1 MALVPPLQQQERY
14 ALFAGQML
22 GDLEVLSC
30 SLYAAAPD
38 RPVWQAWYNLP
49 VNPQLAEQLQ
59 TVLGTPTHQQ
69 EYEVSYPAG
78 QVRQTLGWEKGD
90 VYVGVSIFAQARP
103 EAAGFSAAAFTLH
116 WENELA
122 AAQPYLPAY
131 INQEKWL
138 AGQAE
143 RGQLLAQIP
152 LEQEQHPFF
161 VTNYRRQTIA
171 ETRADATLRQAQ
183 RVLYKRHLLGTPA
196 GVSQK
201 LAPHEGLVWRDPAE
215 TFWAVSTVW
224 ETAVFESNQK
234 VQATLL
240 NILPAKGGGG
250 THLQIGELVLRSGA
264 NSAGVRQL
272 AEEIKKWGL
281 AEVVYQEEYDY

>member
-1 MALVPPLQQQERY
+1 M
-14 ALFAGQML
+14 
-22 GDLEVLSC
+22 S
-30 SLYAAAPD
+30 
-38 RPVWQAWYNLP
+38 
-49 VNPQLAEQLQ
+49 VNPQLEEQLQ
-59 TVLGTPTHQQ
+59 TILGTPTHRQ

-78 QVRQTLGWEKGD
+78 QVRQTLGWENGD

-103 EAAGFSAAAFTLH
+103 EAAGFSAAALTLH

-131 INQEKWL
+131 MNQEKWL

-143 RGQLLAQIP
+143 RPQLLAQIS

-171 ETRADATLRQAQ
+171 QTRADTTLRQAQ

-196 GVSQK
+196 GVSQQMT
-201 LAPHEGLVWRDPAE
+201 PHEVWVWRNPAA

-224 ETAVFESNQK
+224 ETAVFEPEQK

-250 THLQIGELVLRSGA
+250 THLQMGDLVLRSRA

-272 AEEIKKWGL
+272 AEGIKKWGL

>member
-1 MALVPPLQQQERY
+1 MVAPLQQQERY
-14 ALFAGQML
+14 ALFAEKSVWGV
-22 GDLEVLSC
+22 EVLNC

-49 VNPQLAEQLQ
+49 ITPQLEEQLQ
-59 TVLGTPTHQQ
+59 MIFGPPTQQ
-69 EYEVSYPAG
+69 KEYVVSYPAG
-78 QVRQTLGWEKGD
+78 QVRRTLGWEKGD
-90 VYVGVSIFAQARP
+90 VYVGVSIFAQPRP
-103 EAAGFSAAAFTLH
+103 EAAGFAAAAFTLH

-131 INQEKWL
+131 VNQEKWL

-143 RGQLLAQIP
+143 RVQLLAQIT
-152 LEQEQHPFF
+152 LEEEQQPFF
-161 VTNYRRQTIA
+161 VTNYRRYTLAQTK
-171 ETRADATLRQAQ
+171 ADATLRQAQ
-183 RVLYKRHLLGTPA
+183 RVLYKRHLFGTPA

-201 LAPHEGLVWRDPAE
+201 LTPNEVWVWRNPAE

-224 ETAVFESNQK
+224 ETAVFEPEQK

-250 THLQIGELVLRSGA
+250 THFQIGDLVLRSRA
-264 NSAGVRQL
+264 NSAGVKQL
-272 AEEIKKWGL
+272 AELVQKGGL